1 MAGGLFDDQPF
12 SLNLKCVFA
21 TLIIAGGYW

>member
-21 TLIIAGGYW
+21 TLIIAGG